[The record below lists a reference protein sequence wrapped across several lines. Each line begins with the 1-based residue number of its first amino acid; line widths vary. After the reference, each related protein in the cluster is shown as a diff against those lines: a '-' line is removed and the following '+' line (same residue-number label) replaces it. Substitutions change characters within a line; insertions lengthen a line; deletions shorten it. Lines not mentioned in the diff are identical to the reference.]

1 MGVLESVHSSASPFH
16 GWNFKIK
23 WSAWSEWFEVACPIR
38 SLPMDTS
45 VLSIQQ
51 AARGDGLSRFKRGL
65 SRPLHHALRR
75 CWCSS
80 ALWQTSQ
87 AWFGLTGPG
96 SVLFI
101 SAQVHTPFC
110 AGHEGVLCW
119 VPSVLSFRPL
129 TCEFSFFLTAP
140 RECHHE

>member
-1 MGVLESVHSSASPFH
+1 
-16 GWNFKIK
+16 
-23 WSAWSEWFEVACPIR
+23 
-38 SLPMDTS
+38 MDTS

-87 AWFGLTGPG
+87 AWFGLVWLDWAWV
-96 SVLFI
+96 SV
-101 SAQVHTPFC
+101 VHFS
-110 AGHEGVLCW
+110 
-119 VPSVLSFRPL
+119 PSPYTLLRW
-129 TCEFSFFLTAP
+129 A
-140 RECHHE
+140 